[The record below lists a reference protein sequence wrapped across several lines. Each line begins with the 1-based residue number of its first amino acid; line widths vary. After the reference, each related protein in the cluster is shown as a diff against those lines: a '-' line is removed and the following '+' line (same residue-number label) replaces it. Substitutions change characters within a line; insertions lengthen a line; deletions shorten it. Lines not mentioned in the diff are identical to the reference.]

1 MRFIRQIRVLF
12 RLQRRGGID
21 MTEIERIHDQI
32 KRAYNGDAWHGPS
45 LRQVLS
51 GVTAA
56 QASARP
62 IPNGHSIWE
71 IVNHVSAWTNVVRQR
86 MRGRSTEQPDEG
98 DFPETGETSEAAWD
112 KTLAALDDTHQSL
125 LREVAGL
132 DQSRLDEPCG
142 GRPISH
148 YIHLHGTVH
157 HYLYHAGQI
166 ALLKKL

>member
-1 MRFIRQIRVLF
+1 
-12 RLQRRGGID
+12 
-21 MTEIERIHDQI
+21 MTETERIHDLI
-32 KRAYNGDAWHGPS
+32 KRAYSGQAWHGPS
-45 LRQVLS
+45 FLEVLN

-56 QASARP
+56 QAAARP

-71 IVNHVSAWTNVVRQR
+71 IVNHVSAWTEVVRQR
-86 MRGRSTEQPDEG
+86 MQGKSTGQPDEG
-98 DFPETGETSEAAWD
+98 DFPETSDTSEAAWK
-112 KTLAALDDTHQSL
+112 KTLAALETSHEAL

-132 DQSRLDEPCG
+132 EQSRLDEPCG
-142 GRPISH
+142 GRPISY